1 MARLWPLLLTT
12 ALAFADSGVIL
23 PGDKPEPDPKIL
35 SLAEMDI
42 DVLID
47 NQVARVRIKQ
57 IFQSHVLGNLEGR
70 YLIALP
76 SRSAVSDFAVW
87 DDVTRIP
94 GVILERRRAE
104 EIYENLRWQS
114 IDPGLLQQGERGED
128 EARRNAIFSARI
140 VPIPG
145 YGTKRLEMQYHETL
159 PVEELQSFFAV
170 PLRPDAYRVQTAAR
184 LSIRFE
190 LRSRHALKDF
200 QPAGTIYPLRI
211 EERTAN
217 RIRGSFTGTNVNLSE
232 DFAVKWTLDGA
243 KEKLELLTHRDPQDT
258 GFFQASLLT
267 APTSA
272 AIEPRTVL
280 ALFDTSLS
288 MQSEKLERS
297 FRALESLLRALKP
310 QDKFSLILFNTEVN
324 ALHTAPIAATPQ
336 AIDSALAAVRTMR
349 LRGGT
354 NLQGALEAA
363 LTQSTTKNTYLV
375 MIGDGG
381 STRGIVHNGKFA
393 SWYTARWQQLAAAA
407 RPHTYIFGI
416 GDDANLPLLKM
427 LSANNGIMEWV
438 RSTEPIDFK
447 LQSFL
452 SKVGRRPLE
461 GLSLRAEPAANFDM
475 IYPLEQTTFPGS
487 LASWIGQYKRPAQ
500 ATFRAASQQTAVNLP
515 AQSAEH
521 EHLPRTW
528 ARARVDALLE
538 KIERDGEDQAS
549 IDEIIALARKY
560 KFVTPYTSFLAAP
573 RALLRP
579 RLIRPGD
586 PVLRVKTD
594 PSIVSITAMFPFG
607 LVKQLRYLKD
617 EDTWQTRFLA
627 PTDMPDGTHRVRL
640 MLRDKQGHV
649 YPESK
654 TFVIASKPPVVRVN
668 LDRTQYH
675 RGDKVNLRVSAS
687 ETTRTITARMQG
699 AQAVHLRWDREMKSN
714 TGALFIPAH
723 LPAGRYKLTVNA
735 EDLAHNIGT
744 QEVALDVLP

>member
-1 MARLWPLLLTT
+1 MARLWPLLFTA
-12 ALAFADSGVIL
+12 ALACADSGVII
-23 PGDKPEPDPKIL
+23 PGDKPEPDPKVL

-57 IFQSHVLGNLEGR
+57 IFQSHVGGNLEGR

-104 EIYENLRWQS
+104 EIYQDLRWQA

-170 PLRPDAYRVQTAAR
+170 PLRPDAYRVQTAGR
-184 LSIRFE
+184 LSIRVD

-200 QPAGTIYPLRI
+200 QPAGALYPLRI
-211 EERTAN
+211 EERSAN
-217 RIRGSFTGTNVNLSE
+217 RIRGVFQGTNVNLAE
-232 DFAVKWTLDGA
+232 DFALKWTLDGA
-243 KEKLELLTHRDPQDT
+243 KDSLQLLTHRDPQDS

-272 AIEPRTVL
+272 AIQPRTVI
-280 ALFDTSLS
+280 ALLDTSLS
-288 MQSEKLERS
+288 MQAEKLERS

-310 QDKFSLILFNTEVN
+310 QDKFSLILFNSEIN
-324 ALHTAPIAATPQ
+324 ALHTSPVAATPQ
-336 AIDSALAAVRTMR
+336 AIDAALAAVRSMR

-354 NLQGALEAA
+354 NLQGALETA
-363 LTQSTTKNTYLV
+363 LSQSSGRNSFLV

-393 SWYTARWQQLAAAA
+393 SWYNARWQQMPAPA
-407 RPHTYIFGI
+407 RPHTYVFGI

-427 LSANNGIMEWV
+427 LARNNGIMEWV
-438 RSTEPIDFK
+438 RTTEPIEFK

-452 SKVGRRPLE
+452 AKVGRRPIE
-461 GLSLRAEPAANFDM
+461 GLSLRAEPPANFDM
-475 IYPLEQTTFPGS
+475 IYPLEETTFPGS
-487 LASWIGQYKRPAQ
+487 LAAWVGQYKTPGP
-500 ATFRAASQQTAVNLP
+500 ATFRAASQSVSVNLP
-515 AQSAEH
+515 TQSTEH

-538 KIERDGEDQAS
+538 KIEREGEDQSS
-549 IDEIIALARKY
+549 IDEIIALSRKY

-594 PSIVSITAMFPFG
+594 ASIVSVTALFPFG
-607 LVKQLRYLKD
+607 LVKPLRYLKD

-627 PTDMPDGTHRVRL
+627 PVDMPDGTHRVRL
-640 MLRDKQGHV
+640 LLRDKQGHV

-654 TFVIASKPPVVRVN
+654 TFVIAGKPPVVRVK
-668 LDRTQYH
+668 LDRAQYH
-675 RGDKVNLRVSAS
+675 RGDKVELRVSAS
-687 ETTRTITARMQG
+687 QTTRTITARLQG
-699 AQAVHLRWDREMKSN
+699 AAAVYLRWNPEMKSN
-714 TGALFIPAH
+714 TGALYVPAH
-723 LPAGRYKLTVNA
+723 LPAGRYKLSVSA
-735 EDLAHNIGT
+735 EDMAHNIGT
-744 QEVALDVLP
+744 QEVPLEVLP